1 MVVLWYYKMVLRF
14 GSVLLSS
21 PLSVTAS
28 IVKLGIVTSSICQ
41 VFWFLCNSSFVVAL
55 NFVVNLRLSGQF
67 PNIEA
72 IYHLLKLDEVYV
84 VNHNDVFNAIVVT
97 VILTGNISTSLYF
110 LYIKGWQERLSLT
123 QKIQ

>member
-1 MVVLWYYKMVLRF
+1 M
-14 GSVLLSS
+14 
-21 PLSVTAS
+21 
-28 IVKLGIVTSSICQ
+28 I
-41 VFWFLCNSSFVVAL
+41 AL

-72 IYHLLKLDEVYV
+72 IYHLLTLGEVYV
-84 VNHNDVFNAIVVT
+84 VNRNDVFNAIVAT

-123 QKIQ
+123 QEIQ

>member
-1 MVVLWYYKMVLRF
+1 M
-14 GSVLLSS
+14 
-21 PLSVTAS
+21 
-28 IVKLGIVTSSICQ
+28 
-41 VFWFLCNSSFVVAL
+41 VAL

-72 IYHLLKLDEVYV
+72 VYHLIRLDEVYA
-84 VNHNDVFNAIVVT
+84 VNHNDVFNAIVAT

-123 QKIQ
+123 QEIQ

>member
-1 MVVLWYYKMVLRF
+1 M
-14 GSVLLSS
+14 
-21 PLSVTAS
+21 A
-28 IVKLGIVTSSICQ
+28 
-41 VFWFLCNSSFVVAL
+41 AL

-72 IYHLLKLDEVYV
+72 IYHLLKLDEVHV
-84 VNHNDVFNAIVVT
+84 VYHNDVFNAIVAT

>member
-1 MVVLWYYKMVLRF
+1 MQ
-14 GSVLLSS
+14 LL
-21 PLSVTAS
+21 
-28 IVKLGIVTSSICQ
+28 C
-41 VFWFLCNSSFVVAL
+41 

>member
-1 MVVLWYYKMVLRF
+1 M
-14 GSVLLSS
+14 
-21 PLSVTAS
+21 
-28 IVKLGIVTSSICQ
+28 
-41 VFWFLCNSSFVVAL
+41 FWFLCNSLIVIAL

-84 VNHNDVFNAIVVT
+84 VNHNDVFNAIVAT

-110 LYIKGWQERLSLT
+110 LYIKGWQERL
-123 QKIQ
+123 

>member
-1 MVVLWYYKMVLRF
+1 MLRLLQILQILQHRLAF
-14 GSVLLSS
+14 SVFIISESFLCAGD
-21 PLSVTAS
+21 TD
-28 IVKLGIVTSSICQ
+28 KKTICP
-41 VFWFLCNSSFVVAL
+41 VFWFLCNSSFVAAL

-84 VNHNDVFNAIVVT
+84 VNHNDVFNAIVAT

>member
-1 MVVLWYYKMVLRF
+1 MQDTDKE
-14 GSVLLSS
+14 
-21 PLSVTAS
+21 T
-28 IVKLGIVTSSICQ
+28 ICQ
-41 VFWFLCNSSFVVAL
+41 VFWFLCNSLIVIAL

-72 IYHLLKLDEVYV
+72 IYHLLTLGEVYV
-84 VNHNDVFNAIVVT
+84 VNRNDVFNAIVAT

-123 QKIQ
+123 QEIQ